1 MKNVP
6 AKLFRPEAVRFHQ
19 QQFDY
24 PQNHAAHNRT
34 LWPWAAGATIALLL
48 VLGLLQLTYSQS
60 HLVSGKIDSHNVHII
75 RSNSIGHVS
84 DIFVSEGEVIKA
96 GQPIISLKSQH
107 DSREHASRIVEIS
120 KQISLKQQRLELLA
134 QALRLASNKYDL
146 KAKTLLTKASL
157 QVRRISLQRQKR
169 QQLYLMSRDT
179 QALLNK
185 KYVSRQEWQG
195 LAQTVVEADLSLL
208 QLYQQRED
216 IVSHHAVSA
225 IVLAES
231 QTQLHDSIN
240 QEMQNISLLRERRSI
255 LESGL
260 KIILKAPAPG
270 TVGYRHISL
279 HSQVNPGVALVNIH
293 KTSQTHS
300 ATLFVPVKFRDY
312 IAQGDPVH
320 LKLERDGKNDPI
332 LLKTFISHI
341 DDAAIPLQSGPRQ
354 QSSTYINLVRVEF
367 NKGLIRSTDE
377 ASSLSPGMPLKALIQ
392 LQDKTLLE
400 HLQGFI
406 THTMQGQS

>member
-6 AKLFRPEAVRFHQ
+6 ANLFRPEAVRFHQ

-24 PQNHAAHNRT
+24 PQIHAPHKRM
-34 LWPWAAGATIALLL
+34 LWPWMAGATIAVLI

-60 HLVSGKIDSHNVHII
+60 HRVSGKIDSRNVHII
-75 RSNSIGHVS
+75 RSNSVGHIS

-96 GQPIISLKSQH
+96 GQPIISVKSQH
-107 DSREHASRIVEIS
+107 DSREHASRIVEIAN
-120 KQISLKQQRLELLA
+120 QITLKQQRLELLA
-134 QALRLASNKYDL
+134 QALRLAKNKYDL
-146 KAKTLLTKASL
+146 RAKAWVTKASL
-157 QVRRISLQRQKR
+157 QDRRISLQKQKR

-185 KYVSRQEWQG
+185 KFVSRQEWLG
-195 LAQTVVEADLSLL
+195 LTQTVVEADLSLL
-208 QLYQQRED
+208 QLYQLRED
-216 IVSHHAVSA
+216 IVSHHAVSE
-225 IVLAES
+225 IMLAES
-231 QTQLHDSIN
+231 QTQLRDSIN
-240 QEMQNISLLRERRSI
+240 QELQNISLLRERRSS

-260 KIILKAPAPG
+260 QIILKAPASG
-270 TVGYRHISL
+270 TVGHHHISL

-293 KTSQTHS
+293 KTSPSHS

-320 LKLERDGKNDPI
+320 LKLERDGKNSPI

-341 DDAAIPLQSGPRQ
+341 DDAAIPLQSSTKQ

-367 NKGLIRSTDE
+367 NKGLIRSADNA
-377 ASSLSPGMPLKALIQ
+377 ASLNPGMPLEALIQ

-400 HLQGFI
+400 HLYGFLN
-406 THTMQGQS
+406 HALLGQS